1 MNYKQKLDKQKVGL
15 NLYRLIDE
23 SNYTYEYVAEF
34 LMLSSPRVIYEWTK
48 GTKMPTLENLM
59 NLANLFEVRIEDIL
73 S

>member
-34 LMLSSPRVIYEWTK
+34 LMFSSPRVIYEWTK
-48 GTKMPTLENLM
+48 GTKMPTIENLM
-59 NLANLFEVRIEDIL
+59 NLANLFDVRIEDIL